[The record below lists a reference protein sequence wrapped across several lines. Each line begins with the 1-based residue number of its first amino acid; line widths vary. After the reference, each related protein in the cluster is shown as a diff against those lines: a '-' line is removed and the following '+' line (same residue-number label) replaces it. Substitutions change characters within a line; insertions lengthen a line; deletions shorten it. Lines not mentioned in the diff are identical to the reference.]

1 MQGERG
7 KRSLI
12 LHCGVAL
19 RAGFVDCAVVAY
31 NTKYQSMST
40 EANRKRTVVI
50 VDDHPLVRER
60 LVELICREKDLDVLG
75 EAEDR
80 SAAFALIER
89 CRPDL
94 AIVDLTLKSS
104 LGMDLIKDVRAAFP
118 GVKILVVSMQDE
130 MLHAERCI
138 RAGASGYIT
147 KQEASRSILHA
158 IRTVLAGKIHL
169 GEEVAAGII
178 RRTAGLPTAGRS
190 MAVPEL
196 LADRELQV
204 FEMLGG
210 GFSTRQI
217 AERLAVEVKTIET
230 YRARIKEKL
239 GLKDSSELLQKAI
252 SWSRD
257 QSWGG

>member
-1 MQGERG
+1 MNNDAKSR
-7 KRSLI
+7 
-12 LHCGVAL
+12 
-19 RAGFVDCAVVAY
+19 
-31 NTKYQSMST
+31 
-40 EANRKRTVVI
+40 RTVVI

-60 LVELICREKDLDVLG
+60 LVELISRENDLSVLG

-80 SAAFALIER
+80 LAAFALIER
-89 CRPDL
+89 FRPDL

-118 GVKILVVSMQDE
+118 EVRILVVSMQDE

-147 KQEASRSILHA
+147 KQEASRNILQA

-169 GEEVAAGII
+169 GEEVANAII
-178 RRTAGLPTAGRS
+178 RRTAILPAVGKS
-190 MAVPEL
+190 MAIPEI

-204 FEMLGG
+204 FEMLGQ
-210 GFSTRQI
+210 GFNTRQI
-217 AERLAVEVKTIET
+217 ADRLSVEMKTIET

-239 GLKDSSELLQKAI
+239 GLKDSSELLQRAI